1 MKRRSLPIM
10 TASAGLVLLLTAIA
24 GSTWAMEPGAGRFL
38 VASEAIEDPNFAK
51 TVVLVLHHDG
61 DGSIGLIINQHSDI
75 APAQLLPGVRGLDR
89 YQGMLFLGGPVE
101 LSHVS
106 VLAIEAAG
114 GAAVL
119 EGVYLSNDPSTLEG
133 LLRAQGAVGERALRI
148 FIGYAGWAPGQL
160 EAEIAGGGWRVH
172 AASAAQVFEQDPSQL
187 WQSLIEGGSKAAPD
201 EPFVVRRSSPASAST
216 TPGASR

>member
-1 MKRRSLPIM
+1 MKRRSSSTLI
-10 TASAGLVLLLTAIA
+10 ASAGLLLLLLSALAPFTF
-24 GSTWAMEPGAGRFL
+24 AMEPGAGRFL
-38 VASEAIEDPNFAK
+38 VASEAIDDPNFAK

-75 APAQLLPGVRGLDR
+75 APAQLFPGVRGLGR

-106 VLAIEAAG
+106 VLAIEGAG
-114 GAAVL
+114 GTAVL
-119 EGVYLSNDPSTLEG
+119 DGVYLSNDPTTLEG
-133 LLRAQGAVGERALRI
+133 LLQVRGAVGERALRI

-160 EAEIAGGGWRVH
+160 EAEIAAGGWQVH
-172 AASAAQVFEQDPSQL
+172 PASAAQVFERDPSRL

-201 EPFVVRRSSPASAST
+201 EPFVVRRSSPTST